1 MGSSKDLCSSAHV
14 GQLSSSANDLSTVRC
29 EQHHDLGGNT
39 LESLSVADTDTATLA
54 WLVGALEPARKQ
66 DQTKL
71 VGYLEAILDDVV
83 FEMESAAR
91 RRGYR

>member
-1 MGSSKDLCSSAHV
+1 M
-14 GQLSSSANDLSTVRC
+14 
-29 EQHHDLGGNT
+29 
-39 LESLSVADTDTATLA
+39 LELAQGVDADTATLA
-54 WLVGALEPARKQ
+54 WLMSALEHARTRN
-66 DQTKL
+66 QTKL